1 MKNNLEKGN
10 VEATETTP
18 TTELLAAQFGESDSL
33 ESSVGVVVC
42 ERRNVIRRL
51 YDWVLS
57 WADTRY
63 GSPAL
68 FVLAFLE
75 SSFFPIPPDVLQI
88 ALSAGRPRRSFW
100 YATVALVGTV
110 LGALLGYF
118 IGYVIW
124 ENVKDFFFGANIFSK
139 STFEFVC
146 KKYDD
151 NAFWSIFTAAFT
163 PIPYKIFTI
172 AAGVCKISIIV
183 LIVASIIGR
192 GMRFYLVAS
201 LMFTFGGSVRSW
213 IDAHFNKLTIIFTIL
228 LIGGFIAIK
237 YLLK

>member
-1 MKNNLEKGN
+1 MKNDIEQ
-10 VEATETTP
+10 VESAE
-18 TTELLAAQFGESDSL
+18 DS
-33 ESSVGVVVC
+33 VVSPVSP
-42 ERRNVIRRL
+42 RRNIVRRL

-57 WADTRY
+57 WADTRF

-68 FVLAFLE
+68 FVLAFME

-100 YATVALVGTV
+100 YATVALIGSVF
-110 LGALLGYF
+110 GALLGYY
-118 IGYVIW
+118 IGYVLW
-124 ENVKDFFFGANIFSK
+124 VNVKEFFFEYVFNESAFIFVSD
-139 STFEFVC
+139 
-146 KKYDD
+146 KYGD

-163 PIPYKIFTI
+163 PIPYKIFTV
-172 AAGVCKISIIV
+172 AAGVCQISISV

-201 LMFTFGGSVRSW
+201 LMFIFGASVKSW

-228 LIGGFIAIK
+228 LIGGFICVK
-237 YLLK
+237 YLFK